1 MLAEALPLVT
11 ADLPAP
17 DWQRLGEHLPVE
29 WIEEALSYTGKASIR
44 QRRLPAQQVVWLVI
58 SLALYRHHSV
68 RQVLAEL
75 DLALPDMRDTCVT
88 DSAATQARQRLGE
101 SPLAWL
107 FTTSAAH
114 WQKQDAER
122 YRFNGLRLL
131 AVDGTSLKL
140 ADSAENRKHFGSPRF
155 AAGAVASYP
164 HARMVTLC
172 EVDTQLMLA
181 ARFGPYLQ
189 AEMGYALD
197 LLADVPDHSLTVFDR
212 AFLAA
217 ELLCNL
223 VASGT
228 ERHFLVPAKKNTRW
242 TVIEGNARDA
252 VVEMKVSP
260 AARKKDPTLP
270 LYWRARAVR
279 VKGPEGKLVYLLTSL
294 FDRKRFTV
302 AQLQLCY
309 SRRWQIETS
318 YLEIKHTMMGMA
330 LSLRS
335 MSVDGTRQE
344 IWGMLIAYNLIRL
357 EMARAAEQAKCTPN
371 SISFVFALGAFQFE
385 MAHAAVLHAQGN
397 LPGVMKRMRERM
409 IIELNVYRP
418 DRKFDRVT
426 KAKAQRYPE
435 RRIRELKPEPEPK
448 PGTLT

>member
-1 MLAEALPLVT
+1 MLADTLPLVT

-17 DWQRLGEHLPVE
+17 DWRRLGEHLPSE
-29 WIEEALSYTGKASIR
+29 WIEQALSYTGKASIR
-44 QRRLPAQQVVWLVI
+44 HRRLPAEQVVWLVI
-58 SLALYRHHSV
+58 ALALYRHHSV

-75 DLALPDMRDTCVT
+75 DLAMPDMEDTCVT

-107 FTTSAAH
+107 FATSAAQ
-114 WQKQDAER
+114 WQKQDCER
-122 YRFNGLRLL
+122 YNFDGLRLL

-140 ADSAENRKHFGSPRF
+140 ADSSANREHFGSPRF
-155 AAGAVASYP
+155 AADAVASYP
-164 HARMVTLC
+164 HARLVTLC
-172 EVDTQLMLA
+172 VLDTQLMLA
-181 ARFGPYLQ
+181 ARFGTYLQ
-189 AEMGYALD
+189 AEMGYAQE
-197 LLADVPDHSLTVFDR
+197 LLTEVPDHSLTVFDR

-217 ELLCNL
+217 DLLCNW

-242 TVIEGNARDA
+242 TIIEGNAQDA
-252 VVEMKVSP
+252 VVEMSVSA
-260 AARKKDPTLP
+260 AARKKNPTLP
-270 LYWRARAVR
+270 LLWRARAVC
-279 VKGPEGKLVYLLTSL
+279 VKGADGKAVHLLTSL
-294 FDRKRFTV
+294 LDRKRFT
-302 AQLQLCY
+302 AAKLQHCY

-318 YLEIKHTMMGMA
+318 YREIKQTMMGMA

-371 SISFVFALGAFQFE
+371 SLSFVFALAAFQFE
-385 MAHAAVLHAQGN
+385 MTHAAVLHAQGN
-397 LPGVMKRMRERM
+397 LPGVLKRMRERM

-418 DRKFDRVT
+418 GRKFDRVA
-426 KAKAQRYPE
+426 KAKPQRYPE
-435 RRIRELKPEPEPK
+435 RRIRTPKPEA
-448 PGTLT
+448 LT

>member
-1 MLAEALPLVT
+1 MLADTLPLVT

-17 DWQRLGEHLPVE
+17 DWRRLGEHLPAE
-29 WIEEALSYTGKASIR
+29 WIEQALSYTGKASIR
-44 QRRLPAQQVVWLVI
+44 HRRLPAEQVVWLVI
-58 SLALYRHHSV
+58 ALALYRHHSV

-75 DLALPDMRDTCVT
+75 DLALPDIEDSCVT

-107 FTTSAAH
+107 FRTSAAS
-114 WQKQDAER
+114 WQRQDADR
-122 YRFNGLRLL
+122 YNFNGLRLL
-131 AVDGTSLKL
+131 AVDGTSLKV
-140 ADSAENRKHFGSPRF
+140 AESIDNRAHFGSPRF
-155 AAGAVASYP
+155 ANDAVASYP

-172 EVDTQLMLA
+172 VLDTQLMLA
-181 ARFGPYLQ
+181 ARFGTYNQ

-197 LLADVPDHSLTVFDR
+197 LLSDVPDHSLTVFDR

-223 VASGT
+223 VTSGT
-228 ERHFLVPAKKNTRW
+228 ERHFLVPAKSNTRW
-242 TVIEGNARDA
+242 TIVEGNAQDA
-252 VVEMKVSP
+252 VVEMKVSV

-270 LYWRARAVR
+270 THWRVRAVC
-279 VKGPEGKLVYLLTSL
+279 VKGAEGKPVYLLTSL
-294 FDRKRFTV
+294 FDRKRFT
-302 AQLQLCY
+302 AAHLQHCY

-318 YLEIKHTMMGMA
+318 YLEIKRTMMGMA
-330 LSLRS
+330 VSLRS

-357 EMARAAEQAKCTPN
+357 EMARTAEQAGCTPN
-371 SISFVFALGAFQFE
+371 SISFVFALATFQFE
-385 MAHAAVLHAQGN
+385 MTHAAVLHAQGN
-397 LPGVMKRMRERM
+397 LPGVLKRMRKRM
-409 IIELNVYRP
+409 IIELNLYRP

-435 RRIRELKPEPEPK
+435 RRIREPKSEPEP
-448 PGTLT
+448 LT

>member
-1 MLAEALPLVT
+1 MLADTLPLVT

-17 DWQRLGEHLPVE
+17 DWRRLGEHLPVE
-29 WIEEALSYTGKASIR
+29 WIEQALSYSGKASIR

-58 SLALYRHHSV
+58 ALALYRHHSV

-75 DLALPDMRDTCVT
+75 DLALPDLNDRCVT

-107 FTTSAAH
+107 FATSAAQ
-114 WQKQDAER
+114 WQLQDAER
-122 YRFNGLRLL
+122 YNFEGLRLF

-140 ADSAENRKHFGSPRF
+140 ADCVDNRAHFGSPRF
-155 AAGAVASYP
+155 AADAVASYP
-164 HARMVTLC
+164 HARLVTLC
-172 EVDTQLMLA
+172 VLDTQLMIA
-181 ARFGPYLQ
+181 ARFGTYHQ

-197 LLADVPDHSLTVFDR
+197 LLSDVPDHSVTVFDR
-212 AFLAA
+212 AYLSA

-223 VASGT
+223 TAAGK

-242 TVIEGNARDA
+242 TIIDGDA
-252 VVEMKVSP
+252 QDALVEMQVSP

-270 LYWRARAVR
+270 MYWRVRAVC
-279 VKGPEGKLVYLLTSL
+279 VEGPEGKPAYLLTSL
-294 FDRKRFTV
+294 TDRRRFTK
-302 AQLQLCY
+302 AKLQQCY

-318 YLEIKHTMMGMA
+318 YREIKQTMMGMA

-335 MSVDGTRQE
+335 MSVEGTRQE

-357 EMARAAEQAKCTPN
+357 EMARAAEEAKCSPN
-371 SISFVFALGAFQFE
+371 SISFVFALASFQFE
-385 MAHAAVLHAQGN
+385 MTHAAALHAQGN
-397 LPGVMKRMRERM
+397 LPGVLKRMRERM
-409 IIELNVYRP
+409 ITELNVYRP
-418 DRKFDRVT
+418 GRKFDRVA

-435 RRIRELKPEPEPK
+435 RRVREPKLKPDLK
-448 PGTLT
+448 LLT